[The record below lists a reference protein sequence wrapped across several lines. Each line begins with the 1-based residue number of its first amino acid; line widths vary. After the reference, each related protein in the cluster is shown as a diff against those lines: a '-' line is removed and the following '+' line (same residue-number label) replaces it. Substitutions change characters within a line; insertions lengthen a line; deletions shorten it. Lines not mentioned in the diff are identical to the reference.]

1 MLVLLLRVLLFLV
14 LTILLPPQFADAFAE
29 HGLVFSTDIQW
40 VTQWVHNLNPTG
52 MSELAALLAASRA
65 KLIPMDTYS
74 LSPVGMDCLDYY
86 ATLVDREHLSVGV
99 GCNIHSR
106 TSNHAILDDAPTLMD
121 HIARVHA
128 MNMYGITDVTMFMLP
143 TTEPFMPWLRKWK
156 NAARGCP
163 NGGSLS
169 AYSNV
174 SCY

>member
-1 MLVLLLRVLLFLV
+1 M
-14 LTILLPPQFADAFAE
+14 E
-29 HGLVFSTDIQW
+29 
-40 VTQWVHNLNPTG
+40 
-52 MSELAALLAASRA
+52 
-65 KLIPMDTYS
+65 
-74 LSPVGMDCLDYY
+74 
-86 ATLVDREHLSVGV
+86 
-99 GCNIHSR
+99 
-106 TSNHAILDDAPTLMD
+106 

-163 NGGSLS
+163 RGGSLS